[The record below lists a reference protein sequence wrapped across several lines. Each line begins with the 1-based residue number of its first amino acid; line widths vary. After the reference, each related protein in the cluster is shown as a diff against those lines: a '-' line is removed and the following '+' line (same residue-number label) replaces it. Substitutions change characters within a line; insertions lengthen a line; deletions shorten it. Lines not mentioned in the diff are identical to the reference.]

1 MKQDKL
7 GQEPPSPIYESQPP
21 PWLPKSHRTADVGY
35 PGFHPPRPG
44 QDEDVLSDKHIKEGF
59 MLPLP
64 VPDEHQSAA
73 VTFLQQD
80 ERGGRMFDQ
89 SVLTDLEHLMNDIFT
104 RKADSAVP
112 IQSSAFKIPSRVTM
126 SDTKRQ
132 TWFAEL
138 ANPDVP
144 LSKLGKSVPHGAK
157 GHDLLDLLHTNNV
170 AIPRAV
176 WFLRVFGANET
187 AGLRNKPSYNP
198 TQYSVDWAIV
208 VTSYI
213 KKQLAD
219 IALPSA
225 PRPGMNIKQ
234 TFKGVL
240 SDAESRDRWVS
251 RFTYCLKLLR
261 PFYDEGL
268 VDHRTFLTW
277 LVHQMAA
284 CNLAQSGFVAHL
296 ADEYLDG
303 VLEKRPLAKLLL
315 DACIAKLNEVK
326 TTSAQG
332 HLNKLEE
339 ILKSLIQRTCVALP
353 DTFVSPSTWLA
364 HSSLLCSVLAGP
376 ADSGPSDC
384 RRRDFQQL
392 ISDNLMDIQRRN
404 DAMLFRNLPPRKL
417 ERLGS
422 LVVDIQI
429 LNSICSSTDM
439 SSILFFSSQIPD
451 CTSSSSFVDK
461 LDTLLTWAV
470 TPLQYGSHRPYA
482 AVTLLQAHHERN
494 ARRELSSATLH
505 DHLFDWLDSKHVVR
519 EAGNLR
525 AVAGLFGKLI
535 KGGLFDYAA
544 YVQRLVARGERG
556 LSMSEPDETASF
568 HRKILRWIPLHNPT
582 SSLLNQRKVIV
593 YGTRARQTPEDVCER
608 EMRREIRAILPLVFG
623 GNALPLSVSM
633 SSLRTSCP
641 TVLDAPCFEQVRTF
655 KQWLLPNFLKFASRS
670 GSLDEISALKTYST
684 AVELLKYTHNY
695 GSLLEL
701 SLSVLSQTSHAE
713 LLTAVGEVF
722 HRFATTWTAM
732 NATGMITSA
741 LYSTHLL
748 LRTQGGKTR
757 SLLTLLIEMDDGR
770 QLDATARTQVENDI
784 ASFTQALAPKTDHP
798 EVVPAVMPE
807 ILLLAEDS
815 KPDAPTILANS
826 LWYRY
831 RTSGDWA
838 WKVWDNIVA
847 SLRQVPVMSEDQQ
860 RRHTYALRY
869 GQFLLNV
876 DHHLPGGID
885 NDVLQWFLGTG
896 KSEVLGLTLETWDVL
911 RVVLLFLCVH
921 GALSTTTLLQGL
933 VYPAWQLGA
942 DAGPLYQPQNMETF
956 IQAASELF
964 DALVLQEECFISPIV
979 PQELLDAQ
987 RIHTWRQ
994 DAFREPHFTLLACN
1008 IPNLVLLE
1016 HNNVV
1021 SDGLR
1026 GIARDLRLRTCES
1039 RDIRQSCYRNL
1050 DAVRRGFEHP
1060 IQSGMVA
1067 ETLCEPLVNA
1077 LKMIL
1082 SEPNEDTDVNS
1093 FLSTKISSV
1102 LSPCRL
1108 AATAVQLQ
1116 FGLRQLGRALAC
1128 ESTKQ
1133 GASASLDKM
1142 TSLIFHHSMASEEAY
1157 FIAEM
1162 ARGVD
1167 GPVAI
1172 KFINNGFK
1180 SIVDI
1185 LNQAPAPTTPESLL
1199 ARVGRAS
1206 EVLRVLSHV
1215 SEPLREEGT
1224 GLDLDVS
1231 TQERLAKTILES
1243 FQFANSSFSKA
1254 PDHSLHVLTEA
1265 VIFLARLLQFDLG
1278 FPGIWTTQFRA
1289 TCEKMAPVLFDL
1301 VVIHACGP
1309 AHDAVAFALL
1319 LDTLYFLI
1327 DDLSLYSKTSS
1338 PDPFKYHPTK
1348 LQSPHLHSLP
1358 SSHRERLLS
1367 LFPHI
1372 RPNAV
1377 VQDLALA
1384 HRDSTGH
1391 LVYGAPIQNR
1401 PWEWIENLDKDDGT
1415 IRNTASLSLELFGA
1429 KATGDRLIGYVHDEE
1444 RCIPSRL
1451 ESVFEDKL
1459 TAESIFRRDWRET
1472 RLPAHSD
1479 VRAGERGVGEGVD
1492 ELGSLPTFGLQK
1504 PGSRRVSPTSS
1515 VRSRGSGSSVRR
1527 SPGSHSGN
1535 RSVVSTREGT
1545 GDSGIGSGPAAGRKR
1560 KASASASV
1568 GDDDEVEIVEG
1579 PVPANP
1585 KKPKVKQKPKKK

>member
-1 MKQDKL
+1 MKHDKRE
-7 GQEPPSPIYESQPP
+7 QEPSPIYESQPP

-44 QDEDVLSDKHIKEGF
+44 QDEDVLSDKHIKDGF
-59 MLPLP
+59 LLPLP
-64 VPDEHQSAA
+64 VSDEYQSAA

-80 ERGGRMFDQ
+80 AKGGRMFDQ
-89 SVLTDLEHLMNDIFT
+89 SMLTDLEHLMNDIFT
-104 RKADSAVP
+104 RKADCAAA
-112 IQSSAFKIPSRVTM
+112 IQLSAFKIPSRVTM

-144 LSKLGKSVPHGAK
+144 LNKLGKSVPHGAK

-198 TQYSVDWAIV
+198 TQYSIDWAIV

-277 LVHQMAA
+277 LVVQMAA
-284 CNLAQSGFVAHL
+284 CNLAQAGFVAHL

-303 VLEKRPLAKLLL
+303 VLEKRPFAKPLL
-315 DACIAKLNEVK
+315 DACIAKLNEVR

-339 ILKSLIQRTCVALP
+339 ILKSLIQRICMTLP
-353 DTFVSPSTWLA
+353 DTLVSPSTWLA
-364 HSSLLCSVLAGP
+364 HSSLLCSVLADAAG
-376 ADSGPSDC
+376 DEPSDC

-429 LNSICSSTDM
+429 LNSICSTTDM
-439 SSILFFSSQIPD
+439 SSISFFSSQIPD
-451 CTSSSSFVDK
+451 YTSSSNFVDK

-482 AVTLLQAHHERN
+482 AVTLLQAYHERN

-505 DHLFDWLDSKHVVR
+505 DHLFDWLDSKPVAR

-525 AVAGLFGKLI
+525 AIA
-535 KGGLFDYAA
+535 GGLFDYAA
-544 YVQRLVARGERG
+544 YVQRLVARGEQG
-556 LSMSEPDETASF
+556 LCFNE
-568 HRKILRWIPLHNPT
+568 
-582 SSLLNQRKVIV
+582 RKVIV
-593 YGTRARQTPEDVCER
+593 YGARARQTPEDVCER

-623 GNALPLSVSM
+623 GDALPPSVSM

-655 KQWLLPNFLKFASRS
+655 KQWLLPNFYKFASRS
-670 GSLDEISALKTYST
+670 ESLDEISALKTYST
-684 AVELLKYTHNY
+684 AVEIFRYTHSY

-722 HRFATTWTAM
+722 HRFATIWTAM
-732 NATGMITSA
+732 NVTGSITSA
-741 LYSTHLL
+741 LYSAHLL
-748 LRTQGGKTR
+748 WRTRGGKTR
-757 SLLTLLIEMDDGR
+757 SLLTLVIEMDDGR
-770 QLDATARTQVENDI
+770 HLDPTARTQVENDI
-784 ASFTQALAPKTDHP
+784 AAFTHALAPKTDHP
-798 EVVPAVMPE
+798 EVVPSFMPE

-815 KPDAPTILANS
+815 KLDAPSILANS
-826 LWYRY
+826 LWYKY

-838 WKVWDNIVA
+838 WKVWDNTVA
-847 SLRQVPVMSEDQQ
+847 SLRQVPVMSEDHE

-896 KSEVLGLTLETWDVL
+896 KSEVLGLTPETWDVL
-911 RVVLLFLCVH
+911 KVVLLFLCVH

-942 DAGPLYQPQNMETF
+942 DAGPLYQLQNAETF
-956 IQAASELF
+956 IQAASKLF
-964 DALVLQEECFISPIV
+964 DALVLQEECFISPII

-994 DAFREPHFTLLACN
+994 DAFREPHFTLLASN
-1008 IPNLVLLE
+1008 IPTLVLLE
-1016 HNNVV
+1016 HNGVV
-1021 SDGLR
+1021 SDDLR
-1026 GIARDLRLRTCES
+1026 GFARDLRLRTCEN

-1077 LKMIL
+1077 LKLIL
-1082 SEPNEDTDVNS
+1082 SESNEDTDVNS
-1093 FLSTKISSV
+1093 FLSTGISSV
-1102 LSPCRL
+1102 LSPCTL

-1128 ESTKQ
+1128 DSTKQ

-1185 LNQAPAPTTPESLL
+1185 LNQAPAPSTPESLL
-1199 ARVGRAS
+1199 VRVGRAG

-1215 SEPLREEGT
+1215 SEPLREEGA
-1224 GLDLDVS
+1224 GLDLDIS
-1231 TQERLAKTILES
+1231 TQERLAKTILELL
-1243 FQFANSSFSKA
+1243 QIAMVTFSKA
-1254 PDHSLHVLTEA
+1254 TGQSLHIVTEA

-1278 FPGIWTTQFRA
+1278 FPGIWTTHFRE
-1289 TCEKMAPVLFDL
+1289 TCEKMAPILFDL

-1309 AHDAVAFALL
+1309 AHDAVAFVLL

-1327 DDLSLYSKTSS
+1327 DDLSLHSKTSS
-1338 PDPFKYHPTK
+1338 PDPFKYYPTK

-1358 SSHRERLLS
+1358 GSHRARLLT
-1367 LFPHI
+1367 LFPHL

-1377 VQDLALA
+1377 VEDLAHA

-1391 LVYGAPIQNR
+1391 LVYGAPVQNR
-1401 PWEWIENLDKDDGT
+1401 PWEWIENLGGDDKDDGI

-1429 KATGDRLIGYVHDEE
+1429 KATGDRLIGSVQDEE
-1444 RCIPSRL
+1444 CRIPSRL
-1451 ESVFEDKL
+1451 EGVFEDKL
-1459 TAESIFRRDWRET
+1459 TAESVFRRDWRET
-1472 RLPAHSD
+1472 RFQAHSD
-1479 VRAGERGVGEGVD
+1479 VRAGERGVGED
-1492 ELGSLPTFGLQK
+1492 INELGNLPTFGVQK
-1504 PGSRRVSPTSS
+1504 PGSRRVSPASS
-1515 VRSRGSGSSVRR
+1515 VRSRGSVSSARR
-1527 SPGSHSGN
+1527 SPGLLSGN
-1535 RSVVSTREGT
+1535 RTSVSTREGT
-1545 GDSGIGSGPAAGRKR
+1545 GESGIGSGPAGGQKR
-1560 KASASASV
+1560 KASVSV
-1568 GDDDEVEIVEG
+1568 DDDDEVEIIEG
-1579 PVPANP
+1579 PVRANP
-1585 KKPKVKQKPKKK
+1585 KKLKVKSKPKKK

>member
-1 MKQDKL
+1 MKQEKR
-7 GQEPPSPIYESQPP
+7 GQEPPSPIYESLPP
-21 PWLPKSHRTADVGY
+21 AWLPKSHKTADVGY

-44 QDEDVLSDKHIKEGF
+44 QDEDVLSDKHIKDGF
-59 MLPLP
+59 LLPLP

-73 VTFLQQD
+73 GIFLQQN
-80 ERGGRMFDQ
+80 EKGGCIFDQ
-89 SVLTDLEHLMNDIFT
+89 SVLADLEHLMNDIFT
-104 RKADSAVP
+104 RKADSAVA

-138 ANPDVP
+138 ADPHVP

-198 TQYSVDWAIV
+198 TQYSVDWATL
-208 VTSYI
+208 VTAYI
-213 KKQLAD
+213 KKQLGE

-240 SDAESRDRWVS
+240 SDAESRDKWVS

-268 VDHRTFLTW
+268 VDHCTFLTW
-277 LVHQMAA
+277 IVQQMAA
-284 CNLAQSGFVAHL
+284 CNLAQAGFVAHL

-303 VLEKRPLAKLLL
+303 VLEKRPLAKPLL
-315 DACIAKLNEVK
+315 DACIAKLNEIR

-339 ILKSLIQRTCVALP
+339 ILKSLIQRICVALP

-364 HSSLLCSVLAGP
+364 HSSLLCSALTGP
-376 ADSGPSDC
+376 ADSGPSDY

-392 ISDNLMDIQRRN
+392 ISDNLIDIQRRN

-439 SSILFFSSQIPD
+439 STISFFSSPIPE
-451 CTSSSSFVDK
+451 SSSSFVDK

-482 AVTLLQAHHERN
+482 AVTLLQAYHERN

-505 DHLFDWLDSKHVVR
+505 DHLFDWLDSKPAVR
-519 EAGNLR
+519 EASNLR
-525 AVAGLFGKLI
+525 AVAGLFGKLM
-535 KGGLFDYAA
+535 KSGLFDYGA
-544 YVQRLVARGERG
+544 YVQRLVARGEEG
-556 LSMSEPDETASF
+556 LFLSEPDKTASF
-568 HRKILRWIPLHNPT
+568 HRTLLRWIPLHNTTP
-582 SSLLNQRKVIV
+582 SLSNQRKVIV
-593 YGTRARQTPEDVCER
+593 YGARARQTPEDVCER

-623 GNALPLSVSM
+623 GDTLPPSVSM
-633 SSLRTSCP
+633 ASLRTSCP
-641 TVLDAPCFEQVRTF
+641 TVLGAPCFEQVRTI
-655 KQWLLPNFLKFASRS
+655 KQWLLPNLHKFASRS
-670 GSLDEISALKTYST
+670 QSLDEISALKTFST
-684 AVELLKYTHNY
+684 AVELLKYTHSY

-722 HRFATTWTAM
+722 HRFATIWTAM
-732 NATGMITSA
+732 NVTGTIAST
-741 LYSTHLL
+741 LYSTYLL
-748 LRTQGGKTR
+748 WRTQGGKTR
-757 SLLTLLIEMDDGR
+757 YLLTLIIEMDGGR
-770 QLDATARTQVENDI
+770 QLDVTARTQVENDI
-784 ASFTQALAPKTDHP
+784 AAFTHALAPKTDHP
-798 EVVPAVMPE
+798 EAVPPVMPE
-807 ILLLAEDS
+807 ILLLAADS
-815 KPDAPTILANS
+815 KPDAPSILANS

-847 SLRQVPVMSEDQQ
+847 SLRQVPVMSEDHE
-860 RRHTYALRY
+860 RRHTYALCY

-885 NDVLQWFLGTG
+885 KDVLQWFIGTG
-896 KSEVLGLTLETWDVL
+896 KSEVLGLTPETWDVL

-942 DAGPLYQPQNMETF
+942 DASPLYQPQNMETF

-964 DALVLQEECFISPIV
+964 GALVLQEECFISSIV

-994 DAFREPHFTLLACN
+994 DAFREPHFTLLASN

-1021 SDGLR
+1021 SDELR

-1050 DAVRRGFEHP
+1050 DAVRKGFERP

-1082 SEPNEDTDVNS
+1082 SESNEDTDVNS
-1093 FLSTKISSV
+1093 FLSTGISSV
-1102 LSPCRL
+1102 LSPCTL

-1185 LNQAPAPTTPESLL
+1185 FNRAPAPSTPESLL
-1199 ARVGRAS
+1199 MRVGRAG

-1231 TQERLAKTILES
+1231 TQERLAKVILES
-1243 FQFANSSFSKA
+1243 FQFANAIFSKTT
-1254 PDHSLHVLTEA
+1254 DHSLRVITDS

-1278 FPGIWTTQFRA
+1278 FFGIRTTHFRE
-1289 TCEKMAPVLFDL
+1289 TCEKMTPVLFDL

-1309 AHDAVAFALL
+1309 AQDAVAFALL

-1327 DDLSLYSKTSS
+1327 DDLFLHSKISF
-1338 PDPFKYHPTK
+1338 PDPFKYYPTK

-1358 SSHRERLLS
+1358 SSHRVRLLT
-1367 LFPHI
+1367 LFPHL

-1377 VQDLALA
+1377 VQDLSYA
-1384 HRDSTGH
+1384 HRDSTGL
-1391 LVYGAPIQNR
+1391 LVYGAPVQNR
-1401 PWEWIENLDKDDGT
+1401 PWEWIENLDKDDGM
-1415 IRNTASLSLELFGA
+1415 IRNNASLSLELFGA
-1429 KATGDRLIGYVHDEE
+1429 KATGDHLIGYVQDEE
-1444 RCIPSRL
+1444 RRIPTRL
-1451 ESVFEDKL
+1451 EGVFEDNL
-1459 TAESIFRRDWRET
+1459 TAESVFRRDWRET

-1479 VRAGERGVGEGVD
+1479 VRAGERRVGEGAD
-1492 ELGSLPTFGLQK
+1492 ELGTLPTFGLQK
-1504 PGSRRVSPTSS
+1504 PGSGRVSPASS
-1515 VRSRGSGSSVRR
+1515 VRSRGSVSSMRR
-1527 SPGSHSGN
+1527 SPGSLSGN
-1535 RSVVSTREGT
+1535 RSAVSTREGT
-1545 GDSGIGSGPAAGRKR
+1545 GESGIGSGPAAGRKR
-1560 KASASASV
+1560 KASASV
-1568 GDDDEVEIVEG
+1568 DDDDEVEIIEG
-1579 PVPANP
+1579 PVPANL
-1585 KKPKVKQKPKKK
+1585 KKSKGKPKPKKK

>member
-1 MKQDKL
+1 MKQEKR
-7 GQEPPSPIYESQPP
+7 GQEPPSPIYESLPP

-44 QDEDVLSDKHIKEGF
+44 QDEDVLSDKHIKDGF
-59 MLPLP
+59 LLPLP
-64 VPDEHQSAA
+64 VPDEHQSAS
-73 VTFLQQD
+73 VIFLQQD
-80 ERGGRMFDQ
+80 AKGGRILDQ
-89 SVLTDLEHLMNDIFT
+89 SVLADLEHLMNDIFT
-104 RKADSAVP
+104 RKADSAVT

-138 ANPDVP
+138 ADPEVP

-277 LVHQMAA
+277 IVVQMAA
-284 CNLAQSGFVAHL
+284 CNLAQAGFVAHL

-303 VLEKRPLAKLLL
+303 VLEKRPLAKPLL
-315 DACIAKLNEVK
+315 DACIAKLNEVR

-339 ILKSLIQRTCVALP
+339 ILKSLIQRICVALP
-353 DTFVSPSTWLA
+353 DTFVSPRTWLA
-364 HSSLLCSVLAGP
+364 HSLLLCSALAGP

-392 ISDNLMDIQRRN
+392 ISDNLRDIQRRN

-439 SSILFFSSQIPD
+439 STISFFSSQIPD
-451 CTSSSSFVDK
+451 SSSSFVDK

-470 TPLQYGSHRPYA
+470 TSLQYGSHRPYA
-482 AVTLLQAHHERN
+482 AVTLLQAYHERN

-505 DHLFDWLDSKHVVR
+505 DYLFDWLDSKPVVR

-525 AVAGLFGKLI
+525 AVAGLFGKLM
-535 KGGLFDYAA
+535 KSGLFDYAA
-544 YVQRLVARGERG
+544 YVQRLVARGEEG
-556 LSMSEPDETASF
+556 LSLSEPDGTASF
-568 HRKILRWIPLHNPT
+568 HRNLLRWIPLHNT
-582 SSLLNQRKVIV
+582 TASLSNQRKVIV
-593 YGTRARQTPEDVCER
+593 YGARARQTPEDVCER

-623 GNALPLSVSM
+623 GDTLPPPVSM
-633 SSLRTSCP
+633 TSLQTSCP
-641 TVLDAPCFEQVRTF
+641 TVLGAPCFEQVRTI
-655 KQWLLPNFLKFASRS
+655 KQWLLPNLHKFTSRS
-670 GSLDEISALKTYST
+670 QSLDEISTLKTYST
-684 AVELLKYTHNY
+684 AVELLSYTHSY

-701 SLSVLSQTSHAE
+701 SLSVLSQTTHAE

-722 HRFATTWTAM
+722 HRFATIWTAM
-732 NATGMITSA
+732 NVTGTITST
-741 LYSTHLL
+741 LYSTYLL
-748 LRTQGGKTR
+748 WRTQGGKTR
-757 SLLTLLIEMDDGR
+757 SLLTLIIEMDNGR
-770 QLDATARTQVENDI
+770 QLDATAKTQVDNDI
-784 ASFTQALAPKTDHP
+784 AAFTHALAPKTEHP
-798 EVVPAVMPE
+798 EAVPSVMPE

-815 KPDAPTILANS
+815 KPDAPSILANS

-847 SLRQVPVMSEDQQ
+847 SLRQVPVMSEDHEL
-860 RRHTYALRY
+860 RHTYALRY

-942 DAGPLYQPQNMETF
+942 DAGPLYQPHNMETF

-964 DALVLQEECFISPIV
+964 DALVLQEECSISPIV

-987 RIHTWRQ
+987 RIRTWRQ
-994 DAFREPHFTLLACN
+994 DAFREPHFTLLASN

-1016 HNNVV
+1016 HNDVV

-1026 GIARDLRLRTCES
+1026 GTARDLRLRTCES

-1050 DAVRRGFEHP
+1050 DAVRKGFEHP

-1067 ETLCEPLVNA
+1067 ETLYEPLVNA

-1082 SEPNEDTDVNS
+1082 SESNEDTDVNS
-1093 FLSTKISSV
+1093 FLSTGISSV
-1102 LSPCRL
+1102 LSPCTL

-1185 LNQAPAPTTPESLL
+1185 LNRAPTPSTPESLL
-1199 ARVGRAS
+1199 ARVGRAG

-1231 TQERLAKTILES
+1231 TQERLAKIILES
-1243 FQFANSSFSKA
+1243 FQFANVMFSKTT
-1254 PDHSLHVLTEA
+1254 DSSLRVITEA
-1265 VIFLARLLQFDLG
+1265 VIFLARLLQFDL
-1278 FPGIWTTQFRA
+1278 
-1289 TCEKMAPVLFDL
+1289 VLFDL

-1309 AHDAVAFALL
+1309 AQDAVAFALL

-1327 DDLSLYSKTSS
+1327 DDLFLHSKTSS
-1338 PDPFKYHPTK
+1338 PDPFKYYPTK

-1358 SSHRERLLS
+1358 SSHRIRLLT
-1367 LFPHI
+1367 LFPHL

-1377 VQDLALA
+1377 VQDLAHA
-1384 HRDSTGH
+1384 HRDSTGL
-1391 LVYGAPIQNR
+1391 LVYGAPVQNR
-1401 PWEWIENLDKDDGT
+1401 PWEWIENLDKDDGV
-1415 IRNTASLSLELFGA
+1415 IRNNASLSLELFGA
-1429 KATGDRLIGYVHDEE
+1429 KATGDHLMGYVQDEE
-1444 RCIPSRL
+1444 RCVPTRL
-1451 ESVFEDKL
+1451 EGVFEDNITAESVFH
-1459 TAESIFRRDWRET
+1459 RDWRET

-1479 VRAGERGVGEGVD
+1479 VRAGERGIGEGED
-1492 ELGSLPTFGLQK
+1492 ELGTLPIFGLQK
-1504 PGSRRVSPTSS
+1504 PGSRRASPASS
-1515 VRSRGSGSSVRR
+1515 VRSRGSVSSVRR
-1527 SPGSHSGN
+1527 SPGSLSGN
-1535 RSVVSTREGT
+1535 RSAVSTREGT
-1545 GDSGIGSGPAAGRKR
+1545 GESIGSGPAAGRKR
-1560 KASASASV
+1560 KASASV
-1568 GDDDEVEIVEG
+1568 DDDDEVEIIEG
-1579 PVPANP
+1579 PASVNLKKA
-1585 KKPKVKQKPKKK
+1585 KMKPKPKTK

>member
-1 MKQDKL
+1 MKQEKR
-7 GQEPPSPIYESQPP
+7 GQEPPSPIYESLPP
-21 PWLPKSHRTADVGY
+21 PWLPKSHKSADVGY

-44 QDEDVLSDKHIKEGF
+44 QDEDVLSDKHIKDGF
-59 MLPLP
+59 LLPLP

-73 VTFLQQD
+73 AIFLQQD
-80 ERGGRMFDQ
+80 ATGGRMFDQ
-89 SVLTDLEHLMNDIFT
+89 NVLADLEHLMNDIFT
-104 RKADSAVP
+104 RKADSAVT
-112 IQSSAFKIPSRVTM
+112 IQPSTFKIPSRVTM

-187 AGLRNKPSYNP
+187 AGLRNKPSSYNP
-198 TQYSVDWAIV
+198 TQYSVDWAMV

-219 IALPSA
+219 IALPRA

-234 TFKGVL
+234 IFKGVL
-240 SDAESRDRWVS
+240 SDAENRDRWVS

-277 LVHQMAA
+277 IVLQMAA
-284 CNLAQSGFVAHL
+284 CNLAQAGFVAHL

-303 VLEKRPLAKLLL
+303 VLEKRPLAKPLL
-315 DACIAKLNEVK
+315 DACIAKLNEIR

-339 ILKSLIQRTCVALP
+339 ILKSLIQRICVALP
-353 DTFVSPSTWLA
+353 DAFVSPGAWLA
-364 HSSLLCSVLAGP
+364 HSSLLCSALAGP
-376 ADSGPSDC
+376 TDSGPSDC

-392 ISDNLMDIQRRN
+392 ISDNLIDIQRRN

-429 LNSICSSTDM
+429 LNSICNSTDM
-439 SSILFFSSQIPD
+439 STISFFSSQIPD

-482 AVTLLQAHHERN
+482 AVTLLRAYHERN
-494 ARRELSSATLH
+494 ARRELSSVTLH
-505 DHLFDWLDSKHVVR
+505 DHLFDWLDSKPVVR

-535 KGGLFDYAA
+535 KNGLFDYAA
-544 YVQRLVARGERG
+544 YVQRLVARGEEG
-556 LSMSEPDETASF
+556 LSLSEPDETASF
-568 HRKILRWIPLHNPT
+568 HRNLLRWIPLQNTT

-593 YGTRARQTPEDVCER
+593 YGARARQTPEDVCER

-623 GNALPLSVSM
+623 GDTLPPSVSM

-641 TVLDAPCFEQVRTF
+641 TVLSAPCFEQVRTI
-655 KQWLLPNFLKFASRS
+655 KQWLLPNLHKFTS
-670 GSLDEISALKTYST
+670 GSQSLDEISTLKTYST
-684 AVELLKYTHNY
+684 AVELLRYTHSY

-722 HRFATTWTAM
+722 HRFATIWTAM
-732 NATGMITSA
+732 NATGTIAST
-741 LYSTHLL
+741 LYSTYLL
-748 LRTQGGKTR
+748 WRTQGGKAR
-757 SLLTLLIEMDDGR
+757 SLLTLITEMDHGR
-770 QLDATARTQVENDI
+770 QLDATAKTQVENEI
-784 ASFTQALAPKTDHP
+784 AAFTNALAPKTDHP
-798 EVVPAVMPE
+798 ETVPLVMPE

-815 KPDAPTILANS
+815 KPDAPSILANS

-847 SLRQVPVMSEDQQ
+847 SLRQVPVMSEDHE

-876 DHHLPGGID
+876 DHYLPGGID

-896 KSEVLGLTLETWDVL
+896 KSELLGLTPETWNVL

-933 VYPAWQLGA
+933 VYPAWRLGA
-942 DAGPLYQPQNMETF
+942 DAGPLYQTQNMETF

-964 DALVLQEECFISPIV
+964 DALVLQEECFISSIV

-994 DAFREPHFTLLACN
+994 DAFREPHFTLLASN

-1021 SDGLR
+1021 SDELR
-1026 GIARDLRLRTCES
+1026 GVARDLRLRTCRS

-1067 ETLCEPLVNA
+1067 ENA
-1077 LKMIL
+1077 LRTAH
-1082 SEPNEDTDVNS
+1082 TDVNS
-1093 FLSTKISSV
+1093 FLSTGISSV
-1102 LSPCRL
+1102 LSPCTL
-1108 AATAVQLQ
+1108 AATA
-1116 FGLRQLGRALAC
+1116 
-1128 ESTKQ
+1128 

-1185 LNQAPAPTTPESLL
+1185 LNRSPTPSTPESLL
-1199 ARVGRAS
+1199 VRVGRAG

-1224 GLDLDVS
+1224 VLDLDVS
-1231 TQERLAKTILES
+1231 TQERLVKIILES
-1243 FQFANSSFSKA
+1243 FQFANAAFSKTT
-1254 PDHSLHVLTEA
+1254 DQSLRVITEA

-1278 FPGIWTTQFRA
+1278 FFGIRTTPFGE
-1289 TCEKMAPVLFDL
+1289 TCEKMTPVLFDL

-1309 AHDAVAFALL
+1309 AQDAVAFALI

-1327 DDLSLYSKTSS
+1327 DDLFLHSKTSS
-1338 PDPFKYHPTK
+1338 PDLFKYYPTK

-1358 SSHRERLLS
+1358 SSHRVRLLT
-1367 LFPHI
+1367 LFPHL

-1377 VQDLALA
+1377 VQDLAHA
-1384 HRDSTGH
+1384 HRDSTGL
-1391 LVYGAPIQNR
+1391 LVYGAPVQNR
-1401 PWEWIENLDKDDGT
+1401 PWEWIENLDKDDGI
-1415 IRNTASLSLELFGA
+1415 IRNNASLSLELFGA
-1429 KATGDRLIGYVHDEE
+1429 KATGDHLIGYVHDEE
-1444 RCIPSRL
+1444 RCMPTRL
-1451 ESVFEDKL
+1451 EGVFEDQL
-1459 TAESIFRRDWRET
+1459 TAESVFRRDWRET

-1479 VRAGERGVGEGVD
+1479 VRAGVRGVGEESD
-1492 ELGSLPTFGLQK
+1492 ELGTLPAFGLQK
-1504 PGSRRVSPTSS
+1504 PGSRRASPASS
-1515 VRSRGSGSSVRR
+1515 VRSRGSVSSVRR
-1527 SPGSHSGN
+1527 SPGSLSGN
-1535 RSVVSTREGT
+1535 RSAVSTREGT
-1545 GDSGIGSGPAAGRKR
+1545 GESGIGPDPAAERKR
-1560 KASASASV
+1560 KASASV
-1568 GDDDEVEIVEG
+1568 DDDDEVEIIKG

-1585 KKPKVKQKPKKK
+1585 KKLKVKPKPKKK

>member
-1 MKQDKL
+1 MKQEKR
-7 GQEPPSPIYESQPP
+7 GQEPPSPIYESLPP

-44 QDEDVLSDKHIKEGF
+44 QDEDVLSDKHIKDGF
-59 MLPLP
+59 LLPLP

-73 VTFLQQD
+73 VVFLQQD
-80 ERGGRMFDQ
+80 AKGGRMFDQ
-89 SVLTDLEHLMNDIFT
+89 TVLADLEHLMNDIFT
-104 RKADSAVP
+104 RKADSYGCYT
-112 IQSSAFKIPSRVTM
+112 IPSRVTM

-277 LVHQMAA
+277 IIHQMAA
-284 CNLAQSGFVAHL
+284 CNLAQAGFVAHL

-303 VLEKRPLAKLLL
+303 VLEKRPLAKPLL
-315 DACIAKLNEVK
+315 DACIAKLNEIR
-326 TTSAQG
+326 TISAQG

-339 ILKSLIQRTCVALP
+339 ILKSLIQRICVTLP

-364 HSSLLCSVLAGP
+364 HSSLLRSALAGP
-376 ADSGPSDC
+376 ADSGLSDC
-384 RRRDFQQL
+384 RRRDFQQF
-392 ISDNLMDIQRRN
+392 ISDNLIDIQRRN

-422 LVVDIQI
+422 LVLDIQI

-439 SSILFFSSQIPD
+439 STISFFSSQIPD

-482 AVTLLQAHHERN
+482 AVTLLRAYHERN

-505 DHLFDWLDSKHVVR
+505 DHLFDWLDSKPVVR

-525 AVAGLFGKLI
+525 AVAGLFGKLM
-535 KGGLFDYAA
+535 KSGLFDYAA
-544 YVQRLVARGERG
+544 YVQRLVARGEEG
-556 LSMSEPDETASF
+556 LSLSEPDETASL
-568 HRKILRWIPLHNPT
+568 HRNFLRWIPLQNTT
-582 SSLLNQRKVIV
+582 SSLLNQRKVIF
-593 YGTRARQTPEDVCER
+593 YGARARQTPEDVCER

-623 GNALPLSVSM
+623 GDTLPPSVSM
-633 SSLRTSCP
+633 ASLRTSCP
-641 TVLDAPCFEQVRTF
+641 TVLGAPCFEQVRTI
-655 KQWLLPNFLKFASRS
+655 KQWLLPNLHKFTSRS
-670 GSLDEISALKTYST
+670 QSLDEISTLKTYST
-684 AVELLKYTHNY
+684 AVELLRYTHSY

-722 HRFATTWTAM
+722 HP
-732 NATGMITSA
+732 
-741 LYSTHLL
+741 
-748 LRTQGGKTR
+748 LRNYMDGNERGKAR
-757 SLLTLLIEMDDGR
+757 SLLTLIIEMDDGR
-770 QLDATARTQVENDI
+770 QLDATAKTQVENDNS
-784 ASFTQALAPKTDHP
+784 AFTNALAPKTDHP
-798 EVVPAVMPE
+798 EAVPSVLPE

-847 SLRQVPVMSEDQQ
+847 SLRQVPVMSDDHE
-860 RRHTYALRY
+860 RRHKYALRY

-911 RVVLLFLCVH
+911 RVVLLFLCVR

-942 DAGPLYQPQNMETF
+942 DAGPLYQPHNMETF
-956 IQAASELF
+956 IQAASKLF

-994 DAFREPHFTLLACN
+994 DAFREPHFTLLASN

-1021 SDGLR
+1021 SDELR
-1026 GIARDLRLRTCES
+1026 GIARDLRLRT
-1039 RDIRQSCYRNL
+1039 
-1050 DAVRRGFEHP
+1050 VREGFEHP

-1082 SEPNEDTDVNS
+1082 SESNEDTDVNS
-1093 FLSTKISSV
+1093 FLSTGISSV
-1102 LSPCRL
+1102 LSPCTL

-1185 LNQAPAPTTPESLL
+1185 LNRAPAPSTPESLL
-1199 ARVGRAS
+1199 ARVGRAG

-1224 GLDLDVS
+1224 ELDLDVS
-1231 TQERLAKTILES
+1231 TQERLAKIVLES
-1243 FQFANSSFSKA
+1243 FQFANTTFSKTT
-1254 PDHSLHVLTEA
+1254 DHSLRVITEA

-1278 FPGIWTTQFRA
+1278 FFGIRTTHFRE
-1289 TCEKMAPVLFDL
+1289 TCERMMPVLFDL

-1309 AHDAVAFALL
+1309 AQDAVAFALL

-1327 DDLSLYSKTSS
+1327 DDLFLHSKTSS
-1338 PDPFKYHPTK
+1338 PDPFKYYPTK

-1358 SSHRERLLS
+1358 GSHRVRLMT
-1367 LFPHI
+1367 LFPHL
-1372 RPNAV
+1372 RPNAI
-1377 VQDLALA
+1377 VQDLVHA
-1384 HRDSTGH
+1384 HRDSTGL
-1391 LVYGAPIQNR
+1391 LVYGAPVQNR
-1401 PWEWIENLDKDDGT
+1401 PWEWIENLDKDDGM
-1415 IRNTASLSLELFGA
+1415 IRNNASLSLELFGA
-1429 KATGDRLIGYVHDEE
+1429 KATGDHLIGYVQDDE
-1444 RCIPSRL
+1444 RCIPTRL

-1459 TAESIFRRDWRET
+1459 TAESVFRRDWRET

-1479 VRAGERGVGEGVD
+1479 VRAGERGDREGCRLPRRCV
-1492 ELGSLPTFGLQK
+1492 LGD
-1504 PGSRRVSPTSS
+1504 
-1515 VRSRGSGSSVRR
+1515 RSA
-1527 SPGSHSGN
+1527 
-1535 RSVVSTREGT
+1535 RSVVVRHRSRAIGPPFSTREGT
-1545 GDSGIGSGPAAGRKR
+1545 GESGIGSGPAAERKR
-1560 KASASASV
+1560 KASGSV
-1568 GDDDEVEIVEG
+1568 DDDDEVEIIEG
-1579 PVPANP
+1579 PIA
-1585 KKPKVKQKPKKK
+1585 KKLKVKPKPKKK

>member
-1 MKQDKL
+1 MKQEKR
-7 GQEPPSPIYESQPP
+7 GQEPPSPIYESLPP

-44 QDEDVLSDKHIKEGF
+44 QDEDVLSDKHIKDGF
-59 MLPLP
+59 LLPLP

-80 ERGGRMFDQ
+80 AKGGRMFDQ
-89 SVLTDLEHLMNDIFT
+89 NMLADLEHLMNDIFT
-104 RKADSAVP
+104 RKADSAFT

-132 TWFAEL
+132 TWFDEL

-268 VDHRTFLTW
+268 VDRRTFLTW
-277 LVHQMAA
+277 IVIQMAA
-284 CNLAQSGFVAHL
+284 CNLAQAGFVAHL

-303 VLEKRPLAKLLL
+303 VLEKRPLAKPLL
-315 DACIAKLNEVK
+315 DACIAKLNEVR

-339 ILKSLIQRTCVALP
+339 ILKSLIQRICVALP
-353 DTFVSPSTWLA
+353 DTFVSPRTWLA
-364 HSSLLCSVLAGP
+364 HSLLLCSALAGP
-376 ADSGPSDC
+376 VDSGPSDC

-392 ISDNLMDIQRRN
+392 ISDNLRDIQRRN

-439 SSILFFSSQIPD
+439 STISFFSSQIPD
-451 CTSSSSFVDK
+451 SSSSFVDK

-470 TPLQYGSHRPYA
+470 TSLQYGSHRPYA
-482 AVTLLQAHHERN
+482 AVTLLRAYHERN

-505 DHLFDWLDSKHVVR
+505 DYLFDWLDSKPVVR

-525 AVAGLFGKLI
+525 AVAGLFGKLM
-535 KGGLFDYAA
+535 KNGLFDYAA
-544 YVQRLVARGERG
+544 YVQRLVARGEEG
-556 LSMSEPDETASF
+556 LSLSEPDETASF
-568 HRKILRWIPLHNPT
+568 HRNLLRWIPLHNTT
-582 SSLLNQRKVIV
+582 SSLSNQRKVMV
-593 YGTRARQTPEDVCER
+593 YGARARQTPEDVCER

-623 GNALPLSVSM
+623 GDTLPPSVSM
-633 SSLRTSCP
+633 TSLQTSCP
-641 TVLDAPCFEQVRTF
+641 TVLAAPCFEQVRTI
-655 KQWLLPNFLKFASRS
+655 KQWLLPNLHKFTSRS
-670 GSLDEISALKTYST
+670 QSLDEISTLKTYST
-684 AVELLKYTHNY
+684 AVELLSYTHSY

-701 SLSVLSQTSHAE
+701 SLSVLSQTTHAE

-722 HRFATTWTAM
+722 HRFATIWTAM
-732 NATGMITSA
+732 NVTGTITST
-741 LYSTHLL
+741 LYSTYLL
-748 LRTQGGKTR
+748 WRTQGGKTR
-757 SLLTLLIEMDDGR
+757 SLLTLIIEMDNGR
-770 QLDATARTQVENDI
+770 QLDATAKTQVDNDI
-784 ASFTQALAPKTDHP
+784 AAFTHALAPKTEHP
-798 EVVPAVMPE
+798 EAVPSVMPE

-815 KPDAPTILANS
+815 KPDAPSILANS

-838 WKVWDNIVA
+838 WKVWDNTVA
-847 SLRQVPVMSEDQQ
+847 SLRQVPIMSEDHEL
-860 RRHTYALRY
+860 RHTYALRY

-964 DALVLQEECFISPIV
+964 DALVLQEECSISPIV

-987 RIHTWRQ
+987 RIRTWRQ
-994 DAFREPHFTLLACN
+994 DAFREPHFTLLASN

-1016 HNNVV
+1016 HNDVV

-1026 GIARDLRLRTCES
+1026 GTARDLRLRTCES

-1050 DAVRRGFEHP
+1050 DAVRKGFEHP

-1067 ETLCEPLVNA
+1067 ETLYEPLVNA

-1082 SEPNEDTDVNS
+1082 SESNEDTDVNS
-1093 FLSTKISSV
+1093 FLSTGISSV
-1102 LSPCRL
+1102 LSPCTL

-1172 KFINNGFK
+1172 KFINNGFR

-1185 LNQAPAPTTPESLL
+1185 LNRAPTPSTPESLL
-1199 ARVGRAS
+1199 ARVGRAG

-1231 TQERLAKTILES
+1231 TQERLAKIILES
-1243 FQFANSSFSKA
+1243 FQFANVMFSKTT
-1254 PDHSLHVLTEA
+1254 DSSLRVITEA

-1278 FPGIWTTQFRA
+1278 FPGIRTTHFRD
-1289 TCEKMAPVLFDL
+1289 TCEKMTPVLFDL

-1309 AHDAVAFALL
+1309 AQDAVAFALL

-1327 DDLSLYSKTSS
+1327 DDLFLHSKTSS
-1338 PDPFKYHPTK
+1338 PDPFKYYPTK

-1358 SSHRERLLS
+1358 SSHRIRLLT
-1367 LFPHI
+1367 LFPHL

-1377 VQDLALA
+1377 VQDLAHA
-1384 HRDSTGH
+1384 HRDSTGL
-1391 LVYGAPIQNR
+1391 LVYGAPVQNR
-1401 PWEWIENLDKDDGT
+1401 PWEWIENLDKDDGV
-1415 IRNTASLSLELFGA
+1415 IRNNASLSLELFGA
-1429 KATGDRLIGYVHDEE
+1429 KATGDHLIGYVQDEE
-1444 RCIPSRL
+1444 RCVPTRL
-1451 ESVFEDKL
+1451 EGVFEDKI
-1459 TAESIFRRDWRET
+1459 TAESVFHRDWRET

-1479 VRAGERGVGEGVD
+1479 VRAGERGIGEGED
-1492 ELGSLPTFGLQK
+1492 ELGTLPIFGLQK
-1504 PGSRRVSPTSS
+1504 PGSRRVSPASS
-1515 VRSRGSGSSVRR
+1515 VRSRGSVSSVRR
-1527 SPGSHSGN
+1527 SPGSLSGN
-1535 RSVVSTREGT
+1535 RSAVSTREGT
-1545 GDSGIGSGPAAGRKR
+1545 GESGIGSGPATGRKR
-1560 KASASASV
+1560 KASASV
-1568 GDDDEVEIVEG
+1568 DDDDEVEIIEG
-1579 PVPANP
+1579 PASTNL
-1585 KKPKVKQKPKKK
+1585 KKPKMKPKPKTK

>member
-1 MKQDKL
+1 MKQDKR
-7 GQEPPSPIYESQPP
+7 GQELPSPIYESQPP

-35 PGFHPPRPG
+35 PGFHPPRLG
-44 QDEDVLSDKHIKEGF
+44 QDEDVLSDKHIKDGF
-59 MLPLP
+59 LLPLP
-64 VPDEHQSAA
+64 VSDEHQSAA
-73 VTFLQQD
+73 ATFLQQD
-80 ERGGRMFDQ
+80 AKGGHMFDQ
-89 SVLTDLEHLMNDIFT
+89 SVLADLEHLMNDIFT
-104 RKADSAVP
+104 RKADSVVA

-240 SDAESRDRWVS
+240 SDVESRDRWVS

-277 LVHQMAA
+277 IVLQMAA
-284 CNLAQSGFVAHL
+284 CNLAQAGFVAHL

-303 VLEKRPLAKLLL
+303 ILEKRPLAKPLL
-315 DACIAKLNEVK
+315 DACIAKLNER
-326 TTSAQG
+326 
-332 HLNKLEE
+332 
-339 ILKSLIQRTCVALP
+339 ICVALP

-364 HSSLLCSVLAGP
+364 HSSILCSALAGP
-376 ADSGPSDC
+376 ADGGPSDC

-392 ISDNLMDIQRRN
+392 ISDNLIDIQRRN

-422 LVVDIQI
+422 LVLDIQI

-439 SSILFFSSQIPD
+439 SSI
-451 CTSSSSFVDK
+451 SSSFVDK
-461 LDTLLTWAV
+461 LNTLLTWAV
-470 TPLQYGSHRPYA
+470 TPLQYGSHRSYA
-482 AVTLLQAHHERN
+482 AVTLLQAYHERN

-505 DHLFDWLDSKHVVR
+505 DHLFAWLDSKPIAR

-525 AVAGLFGKLI
+525 AVAGLFGKLM
-535 KGGLFDYAA
+535 KSGLFDYAA
-544 YVQRLVARGERG
+544 YVQRLVARGEEG
-556 LSMSEPDETASF
+556 LSLSEPDETASF
-568 HRKILRWIPLHNPT
+568 HRNFLRWIPLHNTT
-582 SSLLNQRKVIV
+582 SSLSNQRKVIV
-593 YGTRARQTPEDVCER
+593 YGARARQTPEDVCER

-623 GNALPLSVSM
+623 GDTLPPSVSM

-655 KQWLLPNFLKFASRS
+655 KQWLLPNFHKFASRS
-670 GSLDEISALKTYST
+670 ESLDDISALKTYST
-684 AVELLKYTHNY
+684 AVELLRYTHSY
-695 GSLLEL
+695 SSLLEL

-722 HRFATTWTAM
+722 HRFATIWTAM
-732 NATGMITSA
+732 N
-741 LYSTHLL
+741 
-748 LRTQGGKTR
+748 GGKTR
-757 SLLTLLIEMDDGR
+757 SLLTLIIEMDGGR
-770 QLDATARTQVENDI
+770 QLDATARTQVDNDI
-784 ASFTQALAPKTDHP
+784 AAFTHALAPKTDHSGA
-798 EVVPAVMPE
+798 VPSAMPE

-815 KPDAPTILANS
+815 KPDAPSILAYS

-847 SLRQVPVMSEDQQ
+847 SLRQVPVMSEDHE

-876 DHHLPGGID
+876 HHHLPGGID

-896 KSEVLGLTLETWDVL
+896 KSEVLGLTPDTWDVL

-964 DALVLQEECFISPIV
+964 DALMLQEDCFISPIV

-994 DAFREPHFTLLACN
+994 DAFREPHFTLLASN

-1021 SDGLR
+1021 SDELR
-1026 GIARDLRLRTCES
+1026 RIARDLRLRT
-1039 RDIRQSCYRNL
+1039 QSCYRNL
-1050 DAVRRGFEHP
+1050 DA
-1060 IQSGMVA
+1060 SGMVA

-1082 SEPNEDTDVNS
+1082 SESNEDTDVNS
-1093 FLSTKISSV
+1093 FLSTGISSV

-1172 KFINNGFK
+1172 KFINNGFR

-1185 LNQAPAPTTPESLL
+1185 LNQAPAPSTPESLL
-1199 ARVGRAS
+1199 VRVSRAG

-1243 FQFANSSFSKA
+1243 LQFANATFSKTA
-1254 PDHSLHVLTEA
+1254 DYSLRIITEA

-1278 FPGIWTTQFRA
+1278 FPGIWTTHFRE

-1301 VVIHACGP
+1301 VLIHACGP
-1309 AHDAVAFALL
+1309 AHDAVAFTLL

-1327 DDLSLYSKTSS
+1327 DGMLTSNGCVLPHLFLHSKTSS
-1338 PDPFKYHPTK
+1338 PDPFKYYPTK

-1358 SSHRERLLS
+1358 SSHRARLLA
-1367 LFPHI
+1367 LFPHL

-1377 VQDLALA
+1377 VEDLAHA
-1384 HRDSTGH
+1384 HRDSAGL
-1391 LVYGAPIQNR
+1391 LVYSAPVQNR
-1401 PWEWIENLDKDDGT
+1401 PWEWIENLDKDDGMV
-1415 IRNTASLSLELFGA
+1415 RNTASLSLELFGA
-1429 KATGDRLIGYVHDEE
+1429 KATGDHLIGYVQDEE

-1451 ESVFEDKL
+1451 EGIFEDNL
-1459 TAESIFRRDWRET
+1459 TAESVFRRDWRET

-1479 VRAGERGVGEGVD
+1479 VRAGERGVGEGAD
-1492 ELGSLPTFGLQK
+1492 ELRNLPTFGLQK
-1504 PGSRRVSPTSS
+1504 PGSRRVSPASS
-1515 VRSRGSGSSVRR
+1515 VLSRGSVSSVRR
-1527 SPGSHSGN
+1527 SPGSLSGN
-1535 RSVVSTREGT
+1535 RSAVSTRECT
-1545 GDSGIGSGPAAGRKR
+1545 GESGIGSGPAAGRKR
-1560 KASASASV
+1560 KASASV
-1568 GDDDEVEIVEG
+1568 DDDDEVEIIEG
-1579 PVPANP
+1579 PVPAP
-1585 KKPKVKQKPKKK
+1585 KKPKVKPKPKKKVAHVPDSS